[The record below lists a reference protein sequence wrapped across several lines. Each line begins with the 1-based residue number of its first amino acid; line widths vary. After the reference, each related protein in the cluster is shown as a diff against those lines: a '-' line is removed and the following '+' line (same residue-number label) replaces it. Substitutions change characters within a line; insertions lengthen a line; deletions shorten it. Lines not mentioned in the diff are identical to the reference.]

1 MPRPGGESAK
11 VGDQYEA
18 AWTVDAVLDV
28 FEGRFK
34 SITVEAFGEASV
46 GVEFHLETNSNSLQ
60 FHSVKRQKDGPNW
73 SVADLCRSDKST
85 GRSILGD
92 LLTKRNQWPNAETRF
107 VSSTGANELRDLA
120 ERSKTPAN
128 VAEFLG
134 SLKPKRRQE
143 FDRIAAIFDG
153 NAESAFAALKTLEA
167 IPRGHND
174 LTRSVERRI
183 HGLFNRVDG
192 TPLEPDAVR
201 CLIAEFILSN
211 LGAKIDRER
220 FVCFIQEKG
229 LGIQDWKLDVTV
241 TASVVAAN
249 RRYVSCT
256 ETELINSSHIVREVV
271 GQITDSLLE
280 TERRGAIVA
289 APGGFGKSCVL
300 AQCVSEFA
308 SRGIPYLCLRMDQF
322 APCLTARQLGEQ
334 LDLRASPAVVLAGVA
349 DNHSSVLVVDQLDA
363 MSLVSGRNPQLW
375 EAFSDLCAEVRTYPR
390 MKMLLA
396 CRDFDLEHDHRLRRL
411 AGSSSHFASFRL
423 KTLTAAEVRASF
435 DLAGLGQLEINQ
447 KQLDILSI
455 PFHLLLFLQGNPAR
469 SFNSVGELYDQYW
482 ERKRQ
487 NLRNALGR
495 ESYWNEVIDALS
507 RKMSERQLLFAPA
520 LVTDEWQTD
529 ARAMVSAHVLTE
541 VEGRR
546 LYRFF
551 HESFF
556 DYAYARRFCFKE
568 QCLIEFLEASEQHL
582 FRRAQVRQILA
593 YRRRSDP
600 DRYVDDVR
608 RILETPSIRFH
619 IKRMVASEFNRIEDP
634 QPDEW
639 RILEPYV
646 LAGDLSRYVSRALR
660 DHVGWF
666 DLLDS
671 LGVFK
676 AWLASS
682 DERLNNAAIW
692 FLEAGQLHDCRSAEV
707 ARLILPYANLDG
719 NWLQRIQKI
728 MSWGQAHKSIEMTEI
743 YLSLISRGAYDDY
756 DSRVKGGDF
765 WSQHYNAEK
774 ESPRFVIDVLGTWFD
789 RAVEQFDDGDA
800 WSFLDKCRMNR
811 SHAGAK
817 TIGKAASDEPCY
829 FVEQMLPRVRTAVL
843 QCEVRSED
851 AVLNRLWP
859 SLSNNGEPL
868 GIDEAILLCLRKSL
882 QFLASREPEAFRKH
896 ACEII
901 EYPHRVFG
909 HLLLRSWAENPSV
922 FAEDC
927 AQYIVADRRRLNIG
941 YGSWSDTGEGTG
953 DCAIS
958 RMALQAISPHC
969 SADLFLRLESQIIE
983 FYDDFEA
990 KTPRWRGFSKLLL
1003 LRSLEPSRMSQRAA
1017 LTIEELERKFPNSNV
1032 GIVQEDAVCRVRC
1045 VVSPI
1050 APTAAQKMTDTQWI
1064 AAMKKYD
1071 GSADLFKGGAVELS
1085 RLLSDFSQRDRERYA
1100 RLVER
1105 MPDDINPIYF
1115 SAILYG
1121 LCSRY
1126 VNQRQEE
1133 KEADDQQIAAV
1144 PTETFL
1150 LAIDRLHALPNRP
1163 CGSAIVACIRRLSDR
1178 TLPDRILDI
1187 AAHYA
1192 TYDSDPTTDA
1202 WQQARGGNNLYG
1214 GDPHAHGINTVRGQ
1228 AAEAIAALVDH
1239 DHSRFN
1245 QLLPAFRALSEDR
1258 IISVRTCAISAFVP
1272 LLRFDRDTGVELFV
1286 STCGEC
1292 EAIWATSSFERFV
1305 HYAIHTHYPKL
1316 RELLQFALQSEN
1328 KNAVENA
1335 ARQIILA
1342 ELSDISVG
1350 TDASAIRTGSE
1361 AMRRAAADV
1370 YATNLADKVVGNKC
1384 AELLQEFFEDE
1395 SEGVRKEVSSA
1406 FFSLTGER
1414 LLELKDV
1421 IARFIESPCF
1431 EVETDRL
1438 LHALKESNAELPQ
1451 IICRAAER
1459 ILEFLGEQG
1468 THIMHH
1474 GAMVA
1479 HDIATLI
1486 VRQYEQ
1492 TLDEAIKTWCLNLI
1506 DQMER
1511 NGFLGV
1517 ADELGKLDR

>member
-1 MPRPGGESAK
+1 MTEMPRSGGESAK

-128 VAEFLG
+128 VAEFIA
-134 SLKPKRRQE
+134 SLKPKRREE
-143 FDRIAAIFDG
+143 FNRIAAIFDG
-153 NAESAFAALKTLEA
+153 NAELAFGALKTLEA
-167 IPRGHND
+167 IPRGHNE

-192 TPLEPDAVR
+192 TPLESDVVR
-201 CLIAEFILSN
+201 CLIADFILNN
-211 LGAKIDRER
+211 LGAKIDRQSLVS
-220 FVCFIQEKG
+220 FVREKG
-229 LGIQDWKLDVTV
+229 FGIQDWKLDVTV
-241 TASVVAAN
+241 TASVKAAN
-249 RRYVSCT
+249 RRYVTGT

-271 GQITDSLLE
+271 GEITDSLLE

-300 AQCVSEFA
+300 AQCVSEFV

-349 DNHSSVLVVDQLDA
+349 DNHPSVLVVDQLDA

-396 CRDFDLEHDHRLRRL
+396 CRDFDLEHDHRLRSL

-423 KTLTAAEVRASF
+423 KTLTAAEVRCSL
-435 DLAGLGQLEINQ
+435 DSAGLGQIEINQ
-447 KQLDILSI
+447 KQLDMLSI

-482 ERKRQ
+482 DRKHQ
-487 NLRNALGR
+487 NLRKALGR
-495 ESYWNEVIDALS
+495 EPHWNEVIDALS

-520 LVTDEWQTD
+520 LVTDEWRTD
-529 ARAMVSAHVLTE
+529 ARAMVSEHVLTE

-546 LYRFF
+546 EYRFF

-556 DYAYARRFCFKE
+556 DYAYARRFCFKD
-568 QCLIEFLEASEQHL
+568 QCLIAFLEASEQHL

-593 YRRRSDP
+593 YRRRSDSA
-600 DRYVDDVR
+600 RYIDDVR

-676 AWLASS
+676 MWLASS

-692 FLEAGQLHDCRSAEV
+692 FLEAGRLHDVRSADV
-707 ARLILPYANLDG
+707 AQLLRPYAHLDG
-719 NWLQRIQKI
+719 NWLQRIQRI

-743 YLSLISRGAYDDY
+743 YLSLISRGDYDDY

-774 ESPRFVIDVLGTWFD
+774 ESPRFVINVLGAWFD
-789 RAVEQFDDGDA
+789 RVIQQFDDGET
-800 WSFLDKCRMNR
+800 SGFLDKCRMNR

-829 FVEQMLPRVRTAVL
+829 FVEQMLPRVRAAVL
-843 QCEVRSED
+843 QCEFHTED
-851 AVLNRLWP
+851 AVLNRVWP
-859 SLSNNGEPL
+859 SLSNNGEPH
-868 GIDEAILLCLRKSL
+868 GIDEVILLSLRKSL

-901 EYPHRVFG
+901 QYPHRVFG
-909 HLLLRSWAENPSV
+909 YLLLRSWAENPAV

-941 YGSWSDTGEGTG
+941 YGSWSDTGE
-953 DCAIS
+953 CAIS
-958 RMALQAISPHC
+958 RMAIEAISRHC
-969 SADLFLRLESQIIE
+969 SADLFKQLESQIIE

-990 KTPRWRGFSKLLL
+990 KTPRWRGLSELLL
-1003 LRSLEPSRMSQRAA
+1003 LRSLEPSRISKRGA
-1017 LTIEELERKFPNSNV
+1017 LRIEELERKFPALNDPIAN
-1032 GIVQEDAVCRVRC
+1032 EDAVPRVRC

-1050 APTAAQKMTDTQWI
+1050 AATAAEKMTDAHWVS
-1064 AAMKKYD
+1064 AMKKYD
-1071 GSADLFKGGAVELS
+1071 GRPDRFVGGPVELS
-1085 RLLSDFSQRDRERYA
+1085 RLLSEFSRRDRHRFA
-1100 RLVER
+1100 HLVER
-1105 MPDDINPIYF
+1105 MPDDIDPMYF
-1115 SAILYG
+1115 SAILDG
-1121 LCSRY
+1121 LCSRN

-1133 KEADDQQIAAV
+1133 KEADDQQIAAFS
-1144 PTETFL
+1144 TELFL
-1150 LAIDRLHALPNRP
+1150 LVVDRLHSLPSRP
-1163 CGSAIVACIRRLSDR
+1163 CGSAIVACIQRLADR
-1178 TLPDRILDI
+1178 SLPDRILEI
-1187 AAHYA
+1187 AGYYA
-1192 TYDSDPTTDA
+1192 THDPDPSSDA
-1202 WQQARGGNNLYG
+1202 WQQTHRGGKSYM
-1214 GDPHAHGINTVRGQ
+1214 GDPYSHGINTVRGQ
-1228 AAEAIAALVDH
+1228 AARALAVLVRH
-1239 DHSRFN
+1239 DHSRFP
-1245 QLLPAFRALSEDR
+1245 QVRSVFAALSEDP
-1258 IISVRTCAISAFVP
+1258 IVSVRTCAIDAFMQ
-1272 LLRFDRDTGVELFV
+1272 LFGFERDIAVELFLRA
-1286 STCGEC
+1286 CEAC
-1292 EAIWATSSFERFV
+1292 EAICATSPFERFV

-1316 RELLQFALQSEN
+1316 RELLQFALQSESES
-1328 KNAVENA
+1328 AVENA

-1395 SEGVRKEVSSA
+1395 SEAVRKEVSSA

-1414 LLELKDV
+1414 LLELKDM
-1421 IARFIESPCF
+1421 IARFIESHCF

-1474 GAMVA
+1474 GALVA

-1492 TLDEAIKTWCLNLI
+1492 TPDEAIKTWCLNLI